1 MGNANPKVTKF
12 SFYQNHPLVST
23 RCNTEGNDVDQPLRG
38 VRFHEILVIIDFS
51 SSQTRAIFIPN
62 RKIHE
67 GQYCVTHSQKTQQR
81 KLKIIHAYWTK
92 SSGKL

>member
-38 VRFHEILVIIDFS
+38 VRFHEILVIIDRFS
-51 SSQTRAIFIPN
+51 FQAWVIFLPRYSTLYFTMHGGIYCPN
-62 RKIHE
+62 TFSI
-67 GQYCVTHSQKTQQR
+67 
-81 KLKIIHAYWTK
+81 AYK
-92 SSGKL
+92 CIFLL